1 LVNPLPE
8 EAFAAL
14 VFPGI
19 DIQLGRRLMAAG
31 IEVQD
36 RDDFFQRFIA
46 NNPQSPEAYREF
58 RRIAMHLSGLWNT
71 QQLCVRDLLFDE
83 VVIDGLKQHSIS
95 WTYPQEVT
103 S

>member
-1 LVNPLPE
+1 
-8 EAFAAL
+8 
-14 VFPGI
+14 
-19 DIQLGRRLMAAG
+19 
-31 IEVQD
+31 
-36 RDDFFQRFIA
+36 
-46 NNPQSPEAYREF
+46 
-58 RRIAMHLSGLWNT
+58 MHLSGLWNT